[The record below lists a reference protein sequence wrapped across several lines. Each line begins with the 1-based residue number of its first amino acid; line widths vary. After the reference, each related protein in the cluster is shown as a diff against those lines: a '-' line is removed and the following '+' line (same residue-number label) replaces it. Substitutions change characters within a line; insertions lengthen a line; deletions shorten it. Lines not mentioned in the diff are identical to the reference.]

1 MMKREL
7 EIYVHIPFC
16 VRKCDY
22 CDFLSFPAAPET
34 YREYA
39 GALKREI
46 RGFEDPGRYEV
57 VSIYFGGGTPSL
69 PDPELTVSVLDQI
82 LQKFCVREDA
92 EITIECNP
100 GTLTKEKLE
109 IFRRAGFNR
118 LSIGLQSADDS
129 LLSKLGRIHTWE
141 KFKAEYADA
150 RRAGFSNISVDL
162 MYALPGQTCQVWRQ
176 TLEKVLDLS
185 NEECAADRPRGPEHI
200 SAYSLIIEE
209 GTPFW
214 DRYHEDAMTKARGD
228 RPLFLPDEQAEDQ
241 MQKDLE
247 RMLQEAGMHR
257 YEISNYALPGRES
270 RHNTGY
276 WIRREYAG
284 FGLGASGQIGR
295 ERLRNTSDLAK
306 YLEAEHPL
314 REVTQLSR
322 DNEIEETMFLGLRRM
337 EGVDLDRFEETF
349 QMRAEDLY
357 SEVIQQLTSAGL
369 LEISRGHLKLT
380 ERGIEVSNLVMA
392 DFLLD

>member
-1 MMKREL
+1 
-7 EIYVHIPFC
+7 
-16 VRKCDY
+16 
-22 CDFLSFPAAPET
+22 
-34 YREYA
+34 
-39 GALKREI
+39 
-46 RGFEDPGRYEV
+46 
-57 VSIYFGGGTPSL
+57 
-69 PDPELTVSVLDQI
+69 
-82 LQKFCVREDA
+82 
-92 EITIECNP
+92 
-100 GTLTKEKLE
+100 
-109 IFRRAGFNR
+109 
-118 LSIGLQSADDS
+118 
-129 LLSKLGRIHTWE
+129 
-141 KFKAEYADA
+141 
-150 RRAGFSNISVDL
+150 

-185 NEECAADRPRGPEHI
+185 NEGCAADRPRGPEHI